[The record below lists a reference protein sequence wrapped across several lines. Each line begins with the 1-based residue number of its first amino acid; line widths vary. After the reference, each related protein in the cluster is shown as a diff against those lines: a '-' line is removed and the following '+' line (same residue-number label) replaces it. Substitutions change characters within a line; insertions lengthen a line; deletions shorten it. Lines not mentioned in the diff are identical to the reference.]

1 MNVQR
6 YIMPQRPDWNAIGPH
21 LPLWFR
27 RQLKKLDKRF
37 VLQFIPPYP
46 VLGSK
51 LSRELFPRGCWVIC
65 RKLSRTG
72 WLHNRWVMSLSD
84 ENGNPASPTP
94 DSIAMLRVAKNLW
107 RRSQADRLDQELD
120 RSMRAVEAA
129 KTEESRERMLSD
141 LDRVLSKRNFM
152 QHASSRV
159 TVPVMAMAG

>member
-1 MNVQR
+1 MIDVTR
-6 YIMPQRPDWNAIGPH
+6 YIMPQRPDWNAVGPH
-21 LPLWFR
+21 LPFWFK

-51 LSRELFPRGCWVIC
+51 LTPALFPFGCWVIC

-84 ENGNPASPTP
+84 EFGNPARPTP
-94 DSIAMLRVAKNLW
+94 DSIAMLRLAKNLW
-107 RRSQADRLDQELD
+107 RRSQADRLDDEFD

-129 KTEESRERMLSD
+129 QSQESRDQMLADLERIL
-141 LDRVLSKRNFM
+141 RKRDFM

-159 TVPVMAMAG
+159 TVPVAMAG

>member
-1 MNVQR
+1 
-6 YIMPQRPDWNAIGPH
+6 
-21 LPLWFR
+21 
-27 RQLKKLDKRF
+27 
-37 VLQFIPPYP
+37 
-46 VLGSK
+46 
-51 LSRELFPRGCWVIC
+51 
-65 RKLSRTG
+65 
-72 WLHNRWVMSLSD
+72 
-84 ENGNPASPTP
+84 
-94 DSIAMLRVAKNLW
+94 MLRVAKNLW